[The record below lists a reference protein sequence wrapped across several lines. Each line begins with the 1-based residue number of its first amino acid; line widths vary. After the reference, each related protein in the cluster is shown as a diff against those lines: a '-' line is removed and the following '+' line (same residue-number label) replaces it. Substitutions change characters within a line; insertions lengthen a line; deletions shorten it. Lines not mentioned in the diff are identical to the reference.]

1 MCLNVVVHSPFHG
14 AKDLDKEIINLLV
27 EGTPGLGK
35 RLLLD
40 KIAGYLKDE
49 GYSVTEPMKHEKLGS
64 WFIEVLDYKDTTK

>member
-1 MCLNVVVHSPFHG
+1 MGLNVVIRSPFNG
-14 AKDLDKEIINLLV
+14 IKELDKEIINLLV

-49 GYSVTEPMKHEKLGS
+49 GFSVTEPVKHDKLGS
-64 WFIEVLDYKDTTK
+64 

>member
-1 MCLNVVVHSPFHG
+1 MALNVVIHSPFKG
-14 AKDLDKEIINLLV
+14 IEKMGKEIINLFV

-49 GYSVTEPMKHEKLGS
+49 GYSVTEPMKHEKMGS
-64 WFIEVLDYKDTTK
+64 WFIEVLDYKDTTE

>member
-1 MCLNVVVHSPFHG
+1 MV
-14 AKDLDKEIINLLV
+14 DKEIINLLV

-49 GYSVTEPMKHEKLGS
+49 GYSVTEPMKHEKLDS
-64 WFIEVLDYKDTTK
+64 WFIEVLGFEDTTN